1 MFGVTNAQCIYEAV
15 WLPPFARAK
24 PSPVAGS
31 YGSWFCPHE
40 NGVLVFTFSEC
51 ESGPIDFWS
60 RWACSTS
67 SKSGKPSLQDFKTF
81 LSDSLK
87 SFSDRISII
96 LDGFDECKEDGRTLP
111 SSTAIWKR

>member
-31 YGSWFCPHE
+31 YGLWFCPHE

-51 ESGPIDFWS
+51 DSGSIDFWS
-60 RWACSTS
+60 RWARSTS
-67 SKSGKPSLQDFKTF
+67 SKSGKPSVVKLAARVSNWMDWFG
-81 LSDSLK
+81 
-87 SFSDRISII
+87 ISTLTGGRCVS
-96 LDGFDECKEDGRTLP
+96 LDGWNWNFIPPVCGF
-111 SSTAIWKR
+111 